1 MNQKEVK
8 QKIRK
13 YFEENENGSIIYHN
27 LWDTAIGVIS
37 STKYPY

>member
-13 YFEENENGSIIYHN
+13 YFEENENESITYN
-27 LWDTAIGVIS
+27 LWDAAIGVIK
-37 STKYPY
+37 STKYQY